1 MRGDWSEARD
11 HGAAIGARA
20 VDGAI
25 RTRRSIRGFLQT
37 PVPRETIRDL
47 LDLAACAP
55 SGSNIQPW
63 RVHVLT
69 GGALRRLKDDLLAQ
83 HDGNAPE
90 EREYEYYP
98 TRWRSPYLE
107 RRRAVGWKL
116 YELTGVARGGREAG
130 HRQRGRNYDF
140 FGAPVGLVFTIDADL
155 EKGSWLDCG
164 MFLQTLMIAA
174 RGMGLDT
181 CPQAAIANYPAVL
194 RRHLPIGADETIIC
208 GMALGYADPAEPANR
223 LEPGREGVDVFA
235 QFHEA

>member
-1 MRGDWSEARD
+1 MSGNWSTERD
-11 HGAAIGARA
+11 HGDAIGAAA

-25 RTRRSIRGFLQT
+25 RTRRSIRGFL
-37 PVPRETIRDL
+37 PDEVPLETVREL

-69 GGALRRLKDDLLAQ
+69 GVALERLKADFLAQ
-83 HDGNAPE
+83 HEAHAPE

-98 TRWRSPYLE
+98 TSWRSPYLE
-107 RRRAVGWKL
+107 RRRAIGWKL
-116 YELTGVARGGREAG
+116 YELTGVTKGDREAG
-130 HRQRGRNYDF
+130 HRQRGRNYAF

-174 RGMGLDT
+174 RGRGLDT

-208 GMALGYADPAEPANR
+208 GMALGHADRDEPANA
-223 LEPGREGVDVFA
+223 LEPGRDPVEAFA
-235 QFHEA
+235 QFHE

>member
-1 MRGDWSEARD
+1 MRAGWSAARD
-11 HGAAIGARA
+11 HRAAIGSEA

-25 RTRRSIRGFLQT
+25 RTRRSIRGFLPDT
-37 PVPRETIRDL
+37 VPREIIRDL
-47 LDLAACAP
+47 LALAACAP

-69 GGALRRLKDDLLAQ
+69 GAALRRLKDDLIAR
-83 HDGNAPE
+83 HDANAPE

-98 TRWRSPYLE
+98 TSWRTPYLE

-116 YELTGVARGGREAG
+116 YELTGVARGDREAG

-140 FGAPVGLVFTIDADL
+140 FGALVGLVFTIDDDL

-164 MFLQTLMIAA
+164 MFIQTLMIAA
-174 RGMGLDT
+174 RGKGLDT

-194 RRHLPIGADETIIC
+194 RRHLPIGEAETIIC
-208 GMALGYADPAEPANR
+208 GMALGYADPAEPANA
-223 LEPGREGVDVFA
+223 LEPGREAVDVFA
-235 QFHEA
+235 RFHEA